1 MVAPVPVSR
10 LPKVGTTIFT
20 VMSRLAGELG
30 AINTGQGVPD
40 FDPPERLCDLVAQHV
55 RGGRNQ
61 YAPMAGV
68 LELRVAIAEKL
79 QRLYRRTVSVESD
92 ITVTAGGTEALCS
105 SIQALVSPG
114 DEVVLFDP
122 AYDSYEPVVEL
133 CGGICRRLP
142 LTRPDFGIDWEQLAA
157 ALNHRTRLVVLNTPH
172 NPSGALLTRG
182 DLDRLAELLR
192 PTAAFVLSDE
202 VYEHMVFD
210 GRVFESVNGHP
221 ELAERAV
228 VVSSFGKTYHATGW
242 KIGYCV
248 APAALSAEI
257 RKVHQ
262 FNTFAVA
269 TPLQHAIADFMRECP
284 EWEVQLPAFY
294 QAKRDLLL
302 QLLSSTRLIYQPTES
317 TYFQLVDYS
326 AVSSLSDADFSMWL
340 LREVG
345 VATIPVSP
353 FCRSHAAEQ
362 RVVRLCFAKQ
372 DDTLRA
378 AAARLASL

>member
-1 MVAPVPVSR
+1 
-10 LPKVGTTIFT
+10 
-20 VMSRLAGELG
+20 
-30 AINTGQGVPD
+30 
-40 FDPPERLCDLVAQHV
+40 
-55 RGGRNQ
+55 
-61 YAPMAGV
+61 
-68 LELRVAIAEKL
+68 
-79 QRLYRRTVSVESD
+79 
-92 ITVTAGGTEALCS
+92 
-105 SIQALVSPG
+105 
-114 DEVVLFDP
+114 
-122 AYDSYEPVVEL
+122 
-133 CGGICRRLP
+133 
-142 LTRPDFGIDWEQLAA
+142 
-157 ALNHRTRLVVLNTPH
+157 
-172 NPSGALLTRG
+172 
-182 DLDRLAELLR
+182 
-192 PTAAFVLSDE
+192 
-202 VYEHMVFD
+202 MVFD
-210 GRVFESVNGHP
+210 GRRFESVNGHL
-221 ELAERAV
+221 ELAERSV

-284 EWEVQLPAFY
+284 EWEVQLPSFY

-302 QLLSSTRLIYQPTES
+302 DLLSSTRLRVRPTLS

-326 AVSSLSDADFSMWL
+326 AVSDLSDADFSMWL

-353 FCRSHAAEQ
+353 FCQDASVDHRF
-362 RVVRLCFAKQ
+362 VRLCFAKQ